1 MTTLLHI
8 TQNEDGTL
16 SSYSEVTEPLS
27 EAKKMDVFRL
37 LQKFDPALRR
47 RSAPYEGPHPE
58 LAQELLA
65 WRRERSR
72 ALGIS
77 AYIILT
83 QKTLYAI
90 ADAAPQ
96 TEGELL
102 NVPGFGPILF
112 EKYGLDILSIT
123 CK

>member
-8 TQNEDGTL
+8 TQNEEGTL
-16 SSYSEVTEPLS
+16 SSYSVVTEPLS
-27 EAKKMDVFRL
+27 EAKKMEVFRL

-112 EKYGLDILSIT
+112 EKYGLDILRIT

>member
-72 ALGIS
+72 TLGIS
-77 AYIILT
+77 AFIILT

-102 NVPGFGPILF
+102 NVPGFGPILL
-112 EKYGLDILSIT
+112 EKYGLDILRIT

>member
-27 EAKKMDVFRL
+27 EAKKMEVFRL

-72 ALGIS
+72 SLGIS
-77 AYIILT
+77 AFIVLT

-112 EKYGLDILSIT
+112 EKYGLDILRIT

>member
-27 EAKKMDVFRL
+27 EAKKMEVFRL

-72 ALGIS
+72 TLGIS
-77 AYIILT
+77 AFIILT

-112 EKYGLDILSIT
+112 EKYGLDILRST

>member
-16 SSYSEVTEPLS
+16 SSYSEVAEPLS
-27 EAKKMDVFRL
+27 EAKKMEVFRL

-112 EKYGLDILSIT
+112 EKYGLDILRFT